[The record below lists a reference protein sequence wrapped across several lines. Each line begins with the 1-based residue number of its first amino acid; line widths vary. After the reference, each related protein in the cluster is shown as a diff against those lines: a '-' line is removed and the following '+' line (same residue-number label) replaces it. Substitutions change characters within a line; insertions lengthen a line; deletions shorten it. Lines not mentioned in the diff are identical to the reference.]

1 MRFIKSIPKIILAAF
16 LLYLLLININLY
28 HQPRYQDYDGY
39 PLNKGVVQQLIHL
52 KRQLHGGYP
61 RISPWE
67 KRLRRY

>member
-1 MRFIKSIPKIILAAF
+1 
-16 LLYLLLININLY
+16 
-28 HQPRYQDYDGY
+28 
-39 PLNKGVVQQLIHL
+39 VQQLIHL